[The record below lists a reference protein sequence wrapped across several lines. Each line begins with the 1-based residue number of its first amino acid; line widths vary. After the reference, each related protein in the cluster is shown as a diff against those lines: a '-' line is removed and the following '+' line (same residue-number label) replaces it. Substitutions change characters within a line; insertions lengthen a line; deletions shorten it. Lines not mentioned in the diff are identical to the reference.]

1 MSGERFLSLGTVTS
15 TRWGRLRP
23 FGPGIRTADEGGAMT
38 AQPKPK
44 APNSQA
50 PHQEKPQSSPP
61 RRPGTPDTTTRQVSD
76 GDHEPGDGER
86 GLRIGGIRLPL
97 PALSLPAM
105 PATVPKRAL
114 WWGGLAALAVVGVV
128 EWPVAAVVGAGS
140 YVAERLSR
148 EDSRAS

>member
-1 MSGERFLSLGTVTS
+1 
-15 TRWGRLRP
+15 
-23 FGPGIRTADEGGAMT
+23 MT

-44 APNSQA
+44 AANSQA
-50 PHQEKPQSSPP
+50 PHQQKPHSPQP
-61 RRPGTPDTTTRQVSD
+61 RGPEPSDTTTGPAPD

-86 GLRIGGIRLPL
+86 GLRIGGVRLPL
-97 PALSLPAM
+97 PSLSLPAM

-148 EDSRAS
+148 EDSRAR